1 MANDNKQRTLGRLL
15 SVLFGCTAGF
25 ILIVNLLKSCFSRVL
40 HYYFELETLLPNP
53 VLMLCGTLFILCL
66 FFVCK
71 TTEGPRNPEQI
82 PWQPKRTPLLITGAA
97 FFVIQMY
104 MIYNYGFET
113 GWDVQILLDSAR
125 SLANGRRPFNNIWYY
140 SNYPNTIFLT
150 LIFTVI
156 LWITKPLHLGAYDF
170 LAIVTVQSLLCVLTG
185 FMLYQLIVRRWHRRD
200 LAWLGMS
207 LYLLLVGLS
216 PWTSIPYSDAWGIL
230 IPIATLWVYYCH
242 ILEDRKFLKWFLIAF
257 LAYLGFKIKPQVF
270 FVFFS
275 IAAIEMV
282 AALLRKEKTTV
293 RELLRRKGLI
303 GACVGLASAFLF
315 VGIIIAARP
324 VPFKAKN
331 RFGAA
336 HFLMMGANRVSFGG
350 YCDDDVVFARQF
362 KTPEERNRA
371 ELKEARRRMHEMGP
385 SVCGQLICE
394 KTLINYYDGT
404 FSWGKEGPFLK
415 TVFPEPNH
423 HIAPFL
429 RNLYYN
435 RTIQGA
441 YYPYWC
447 TGATAVWLGVLVMM
461 FLAAVGRQDRFT
473 AALMLSILL
482 LTLYETIFEARAR
495 YLYAY
500 LPFYILLALQGI
512 SNGERIIT
520 KHQKR

>member
-1 MANDNKQRTLGRLL
+1 MKEDIIRKNIARLL
-15 SVLFGCTAGF
+15 AVVFGCTTAF

-53 VLMLCGTLFILCL
+53 VLMICGTLCILCL

-71 TTEGPRNPEQI
+71 TTEGQRNPEQI
-82 PWQPKRTPLLITGAA
+82 PWRPKRTPLLITGTA
-97 FFVIQMY
+97 FFVVQMY
-104 MIYNYGFET
+104 MIYNYCIET

-125 SLANGRRPFNNIWYY
+125 TLANGHRPFQNIWYY
-140 SNYPNTIFLT
+140 SNYPNNIFLT
-150 LIFTVI
+150 VIFAVI

-200 LAWLGMS
+200 LAWLGMV

-230 IPIATLWVYYCH
+230 IPIATLWAYYCS
-242 ILEDRKFLKWFLIAF
+242 ILENRKFLRWFLIAF

-270 FVFFS
+270 FVFLS
-275 IAAIEMV
+275 IAAIEVV
-282 AALLRKEKTTV
+282 ATLLRRENTTV
-293 RELLRRKGLI
+293 RELLCRKGLI
-303 GACVGLASAFLF
+303 GACAGLASAFLF
-315 VGIIIAARP
+315 VGIIIVARP
-324 VPFKAKN
+324 VPHRAKD

-336 HFLMMGANRVSFGG
+336 HFLMMGMNQEFFGG
-350 YCDDDVVFARQF
+350 YCDDDVVFARQY
-362 KTPEERNRA
+362 KTPKERNKA
-371 ELKEARRRMHEMGP
+371 ELTEARRRIHEMELAGC
-385 SVCGQLICE
+385 SQLLCE

-415 TVFPEPNH
+415 TLFPEPNQH
-423 HIAPFL
+423 LAPFL

-447 TGATAVWLGVLVMM
+447 TSATAVWLGVLVLM
-461 FLAAVGRQDRFT
+461 FLAALGRQDRFT

-482 LTLYETIFEARAR
+482 LTLYESIFEARAR

-500 LPFYILLALQGI
+500 IPFYILLALQGI

-520 KHQKR
+520 KRH